1 MIAKFVFKQ
10 DCVQFKRPKAQ
21 RKAAKRGKSHARE
34 SARLAPAVQQDCQS
48 VNSGNEYN
56 RTRKCNT
63 CSEQG
68 QVKTIN
74 NGNRDENNKLRM
86 AKIKERIRCAENVES
101 LILRDSV
108 QHLERHD
115 ESVVSLITMP
125 RCVSLQKPH
134 IKKKNSA

>member
-1 MIAKFVFKQ
+1 MFSLNDQRLKERLLREANLTLEKALDLHLQCSKTAK
-10 DCVQFKRPKAQ
+10 AY
-21 RKAAKRGKSHARE
+21 
-34 SARLAPAVQQDCQS
+34 
-48 VNSGNEYN
+48 NSGNEYN

-108 QHLERHD
+108 QHLECHD